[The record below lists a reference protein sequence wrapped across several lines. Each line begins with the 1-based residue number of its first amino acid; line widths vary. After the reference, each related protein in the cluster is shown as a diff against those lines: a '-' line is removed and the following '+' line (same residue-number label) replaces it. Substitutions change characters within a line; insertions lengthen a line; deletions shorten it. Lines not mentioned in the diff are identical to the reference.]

1 MRRTSTADICDSR
14 VATQQYESL
23 RANALG
29 KINRAA
35 KLTLFLRD
43 GMSAW
48 LRGLGRDGDD
58 RRAMHREPSPV
69 IAEADSNIPTVEL
82 VSILT
87 DAVLNASGA
96 PGCVG
101 GRG

>member
-1 MRRTSTADICDSR
+1 MTTTNITNTGDPE

-29 KINRAA
+29 AINPAP

-48 LRGLGRDGDD
+48 LRALGDYGQGGRALRRQPSAVFARADAD
-58 RRAMHREPSPV
+58 RPGA
-69 IAEADSNIPTVEL
+69 EL

-87 DAVLNASGA
+87 DAILNTAATAG
-96 PGCVG
+96 PFG
-101 GRG
+101 GSR

>member
-1 MRRTSTADICDSR
+1 MTPTSITDTGDLK

-29 KINRAA
+29 EINQAP

-48 LRGLGRDGDD
+48 LRALGDYVQGGRAL
-58 RRAMHREPSPV
+58 RRQPAAVFARV
-69 IAEADSNIPTVEL
+69 EADMPGAEL

-87 DAVLNASGA
+87 DAILNTAA
-96 PGCVG
+96 TVG
-101 GRG
+101 SFGGSR